1 MITDKSKVIRPTF
14 YHHFKDKY
22 EVLEY
27 IVDEDIMKN
36 IYEMVD
42 SDMEYES
49 LKIIFIRLEK
59 NREFIKKAFKVEGQN
74 SFKEILG
81 YKIYNIFIRI
91 IDKHELNEL
100 YYSNVLTKEN
110 MARYYTNGL
119 ISFIE
124 LWVDKGCEYSGIDMF
139 EAYTYMV
146 SHSIMDIIKKQ
157 TNNYKGL
164 QKKFIYYQVIFYV
177 TYIECKNIVKTN
189 KIYPVGKYDGE
200 FTFIY

>member
-81 YKIYNIFIRI
+81 YKIYNIFIMRR
-91 IDKHELNEL
+91 K
-100 YYSNVLTKEN
+100 
-110 MARYYTNGL
+110 
-119 ISFIE
+119 
-124 LWVDKGCEYSGIDMF
+124 
-139 EAYTYMV
+139 
-146 SHSIMDIIKKQ
+146 
-157 TNNYKGL
+157 
-164 QKKFIYYQVIFYV
+164 
-177 TYIECKNIVKTN
+177 
-189 KIYPVGKYDGE
+189 P
-200 FTFIY
+200 

>member
-1 MITDKSKVIRPTF
+1 MFFESNISLSK
-14 YHHFKDKY
+14 
-22 EVLEY
+22 
-27 IVDEDIMKN
+27 
-36 IYEMVD
+36 
-42 SDMEYES
+42 
-49 LKIIFIRLEK
+49 
-59 NREFIKKAFKVEGQN
+59 N

-146 SHSIMDIIKKQ
+146 SHSIMDIIKK
-157 TNNYKGL
+157 
-164 QKKFIYYQVIFYV
+164 
-177 TYIECKNIVKTN
+177 
-189 KIYPVGKYDGE
+189 
-200 FTFIY
+200 

>member
-1 MITDKSKVIRPTF
+1 MSRCMESKKEITKSLLANSFKELILDIPFKNITIKMITDKSKVIRPTF

-81 YKIYNIFIRI
+81 YKIYNRF
-91 IDKHELNEL
+91 
-100 YYSNVLTKEN
+100 
-110 MARYYTNGL
+110 
-119 ISFIE
+119 ISFE
-124 LWVDKGCEYSGIDMF
+124 
-139 EAYTYMV
+139 
-146 SHSIMDIIKKQ
+146 HIINRWMK
-157 TNNYKGL
+157 
-164 QKKFIYYQVIFYV
+164 
-177 TYIECKNIVKTN
+177 YILYC
-189 KIYPVGKYDGE
+189 
-200 FTFIY
+200 F

>member
-81 YKIYNIFIRI
+81 YKI
-91 IDKHELNEL
+91 DKKQSFEKIMQLLPPDDQSPLLNNSSEKPTHEAYVLVLVGDIAL
-100 YYSNVLTKEN
+100 YKD
-110 MARYYTNGL
+110 
-119 ISFIE
+119 
-124 LWVDKGCEYSGIDMF
+124 DKGNDRYQIVNAKIDYYKQSLLLEEEYNSVYIASIDGRKEKMVKF
-139 EAYTYMV
+139 DEYKEALSSVDTYMT
-146 SHSIMDIIKKQ
+146 M
-157 TNNYKGL
+157 L
-164 QKKFIYYQVIFYV
+164 QW
-177 TYIECKNIVKTN
+177 
-189 KIYPVGKYDGE
+189 
-200 FTFIY
+200 

>member
-1 MITDKSKVIRPTF
+1 MESKKEITKNLLANSFKKLILDIPFKNITIKMITDKSKVIRPTF

-124 LWVDKGCEYSGIDMF
+124 LWVDKGCEYSGMDMF

-146 SHSIMDIIKKQ
+146 SHSIMDIIKK
-157 TNNYKGL
+157 
-164 QKKFIYYQVIFYV
+164 
-177 TYIECKNIVKTN
+177 
-189 KIYPVGKYDGE
+189 
-200 FTFIY
+200 

>member
-1 MITDKSKVIRPTF
+1 MESKKEITKNLLANSFKKLILDIPFKNITIKMITDKSKGIRPTF
-14 YHHFKDKY
+14 YHKFKDKY

-81 YKIYNIFIRI
+81 YKIYNIFIRF

-110 MARYYTNGL
+110 MARYYTNGFV
-119 ISFIE
+119 SFIE
-124 LWVDKGCEYSGIDMF
+124 LLVDKGCEYSGIDMF
-139 EAYTYMV
+139 EAYNYIV
-146 SHSIMDIIKKQ
+146 SHSIIDIIKK
-157 TNNYKGL
+157 
-164 QKKFIYYQVIFYV
+164 
-177 TYIECKNIVKTN
+177 
-189 KIYPVGKYDGE
+189 
-200 FTFIY
+200 

>member
-1 MITDKSKVIRPTF
+1 MESKKEITKNLLANSFKKLILDIPFKNITIKMITDKSKVIRPTF

-49 LKIIFIRLEK
+49 LKI
-59 NREFIKKAFKVEGQN
+59 
-74 SFKEILG
+74 
-81 YKIYNIFIRI
+81 IFIRI

-146 SHSIMDIIKKQ
+146 SHSIMDIIKK
-157 TNNYKGL
+157 
-164 QKKFIYYQVIFYV
+164 
-177 TYIECKNIVKTN
+177 
-189 KIYPVGKYDGE
+189 
-200 FTFIY
+200 

>member
-1 MITDKSKVIRPTF
+1 MESKKEITKNLLANSFKKLILDIPFKNITIKMITDKSKVIRPTF

-59 NREFIKKAFKVEGQN
+59 NREFIKKASKVEGQN

-81 YKIYNIFIRI
+81 YKIYNIFIR
-91 IDKHELNEL
+91 N
-100 YYSNVLTKEN
+100 
-110 MARYYTNGL
+110 
-119 ISFIE
+119 
-124 LWVDKGCEYSGIDMF
+124 
-139 EAYTYMV
+139 
-146 SHSIMDIIKKQ
+146 
-157 TNNYKGL
+157 
-164 QKKFIYYQVIFYV
+164 IYFFVN
-177 TYIECKNIVKTN
+177 TLHH
-189 KIYPVGKYDGE
+189 D
-200 FTFIY
+200 

>member
-1 MITDKSKVIRPTF
+1 MESKKEITKNLLANSFKKLILDIPFKNITIKMITDKSKVIRPTF

-91 IDKHELNEL
+91 IDYL
-100 YYSNVLTKEN
+100 YLDKYFYKKAFN
-110 MARYYTNGL
+110 L
-119 ISFIE
+119 I
-124 LWVDKGCEYSGIDMF
+124 
-139 EAYTYMV
+139 
-146 SHSIMDIIKKQ
+146 
-157 TNNYKGL
+157 
-164 QKKFIYYQVIFYV
+164 FIYR
-177 TYIECKNIVKTN
+177 KN
-189 KIYPVGKYDGE
+189 
-200 FTFIY
+200 

>member
-110 MARYYTNGL
+110 MARYYTNLSNCG
-119 ISFIE
+119 
-124 LWVDKGCEYSGIDMF
+124 
-139 EAYTYMV
+139 
-146 SHSIMDIIKKQ
+146 
-157 TNNYKGL
+157 
-164 QKKFIYYQVIFYV
+164 
-177 TYIECKNIVKTN
+177 
-189 KIYPVGKYDGE
+189 
-200 FTFIY
+200 

>member
-49 LKIIFIRLEK
+49 LKIIFIR
-59 NREFIKKAFKVEGQN
+59 
-74 SFKEILG
+74 
-81 YKIYNIFIRI
+81 I

-110 MARYYTNGL
+110 MARYYTNGFV
-119 ISFIE
+119 SFIE

-139 EAYTYMV
+139 EAYNYMV
-146 SHSIMDIIKKQ
+146 SHSIMDIIKK
-157 TNNYKGL
+157 
-164 QKKFIYYQVIFYV
+164 
-177 TYIECKNIVKTN
+177 
-189 KIYPVGKYDGE
+189 
-200 FTFIY
+200 